1 MIVYSAKTG
10 LGTDRQ
16 GAANVI
22 ELWKEAVV
30 ESAAWYIGW
39 GGLLIGLVFG
49 YIVYKTN
56 FCTMGSISDILSF
69 GDYRRFRAWLL
80 AGAVAIIGVALI
92 GRLGIADM
100 TQTMYLAPSFTWG
113 ANIAG
118 GLLFGFG
125 MVFSGGCI
133 SRNLVRAGGGDMR
146 SVVVLLIA
154 GIFGYMTIGGMLGP
168 LRVMFFTPF
177 TLNLADLGMDTQS
190 LGDVLAHVTGISAA
204 TASTG
209 AVVAI
214 AGALLIYCLMDGEF
228 RTSGRDLAAGVG
240 IGLCVVAGWFLT
252 ALAFDDFADVP
263 VQLISLTFVRPTGDT
278 LDYAMRFTALGAPGF
293 GIVTTVGALLGGFL
307 GALTS
312 GRFSLT
318 TFADKNDS
326 LRNMFGAAL
335 MGIGGVLA
343 LGCTVGQAMTGFS
356 TLAIGS
362 ILTFV
367 FIVIGGVAG
376 MKTMEAMA

>member
-1 MIVYSAKTG
+1 MPGNDQARNRPARGKK
-10 LGTDRQ
+10 
-16 GAANVI
+16 VI
-22 ELWKEAVV
+22 EIWKEAVV
-30 ESAAWYIGW
+30 ESPAFYIGW
-39 GGLLIGLVFG
+39 GGFLIGIVFG

-80 AGAVAIIGVALI
+80 AGAVSILGVTLI
-92 GRLGIADM
+92 RSFEIADM
-100 TQTMYLAPSFTWG
+100 SQTMYLTPSFAWG

-146 SVVVLLIA
+146 SVVVLIIA

-168 LRVMFFTPF
+168 LRVAIFSPVTMD
-177 TLNLADLGMDTQS
+177 LAEMGMDTQS
-190 LGDVLAHVTGISAA
+190 LGDVLAFVTGISAGMA
-204 TASTG
+204 ANI
-209 AVVAI
+209 AVIAV
-214 AGALLIYCLMDGEF
+214 AGALIIYCLMDRDF
-228 RTSGRDLAAGVG
+228 RSSWLNMAAGVG
-240 IGLCVVAGWFLT
+240 LGLCVVAGWFLT

-278 LDYAMRFTALGAPGF
+278 LDYAMRYTALGAPGF
-293 GIVTTVGALLGGFL
+293 GIVTTVGTLLGGFV

-312 GRFSLT
+312 GRFNLT
-318 TFADKNDS
+318 TFADKSDS
-326 LRNMFGAAL
+326 VRNMFGAAL

-343 LGCTVGQAMTGFS
+343 LGCTVGQAMTGLS

-362 ILTFV
+362 MLTFV
-367 FIVIGGVAG
+367 FIVIGGIAG

>member
-1 MIVYSAKTG
+1 M
-10 LGTDRQ
+10 
-16 GAANVI
+16 I

-30 ESAAWYIGW
+30 ESPALYIGW
-39 GGLLIGLVFG
+39 GGLLIGIVFG

-56 FCTMGSISDILSF
+56 FCTMGSISDILAF
-69 GDYRRFRAWLL
+69 GDYRRFRSWLL
-80 AGAVAIIGVALI
+80 AGAVAILGVALI

-100 TQTMYLAPSFTWG
+100 SQTMYLTPSFAWG

-125 MVFSGGCI
+125 MVFSGGCL

-168 LRVMFFTPF
+168 LRVALFTPV
-177 TLNLADLGMDTQS
+177 TMNLSDMGMATQG
-190 LGDVLAHVTGISAA
+190 LGDVLAFVTGMSVA
-204 TASTG
+204 TATSA
-209 AVVAI
+209 AVVAV
-214 AGALLIYCLMDGEF
+214 AGALLVYCLMNAEF
-228 RTSGRDLAAGVG
+228 RASGRNLAAGVG

-263 VQLISLTFVRPTGDT
+263 VQLISLTYVRPTGDT
-278 LDYAMRFTALGAPGF
+278 LDYAMRYTALGAPGF
-293 GIVTTVGALLGGFL
+293 GVVTTVGALLGGFL
-307 GALTS
+307 GAITS
-312 GRFSLT
+312 GRFALT
-318 TFADKNDS
+318 TFADTSDTI
-326 LRNMFGAAL
+326 RNMFGAAL

-343 LGCTVGQAMTGFS
+343 LGCTVGQAMTGLS

-376 MKTMEAMA
+376 MKTMEAIA